1 VCFFFFL
8 TLEFSAADGTNFSDS
23 FLLLI
28 RQIRQFPEAG
38 SKQAADK
45 IATTAAAGIRYLFQ
59 KGEISFRKANAEAF
73 GQIIQVV
80 LDHALHDA
88 SGDMLAFC
96 PRNASLNL
104 ILNLDWL

>member
-1 VCFFFFL
+1 MFF
-8 TLEFSAADGTNFSDS
+8 
-23 FLLLI
+23 
-28 RQIRQFPEAG
+28 EAG
-38 SKQAADK
+38 SKQAADE
-45 IATTAAAGIRYLFQ
+45 IATTAAAGIRYLLQ
-59 KGEISFRKANAEAF
+59 KGEISFRKANAEALCQIV
-73 GQIIQVV
+73 QII